1 MIRATVLLGIVGAC
15 AWSQNSPSSEPI
27 RGVWSPSISQRAPG
41 FYNGYLYWCEPHN
54 VLTLYAPDG
63 DHVSVVIEGRGHGYD
78 SVQTVAID
86 PDGTLAVGW
95 SDRPDNG
102 IEIRDMSGNI
112 TRSID
117 TGRFVP
123 AHLSFGV
130 DHSLWAFGWQRNAID
145 PAYPA
150 KDYLAVRNY
159 SLDGKEIRA
168 YLWRSAFPAGMDPG
182 YTQCQERRI
191 TVTSDRIGIEA
202 LSGRDSGQREW
213 VELDLNGNLMGRWRL
228 DRSYRFPGV
237 VFTADNQAYV
247 HRYDE
252 DTKSVLVL
260 RLNRDKGQ
268 WELVKSPA
276 PKATLYGSDGDKLV
290 FWDNS
295 TGGALHMSWYP
306 QP

>member
-15 AWSQNSPSSEPI
+15 AWSQNSPSPI
-27 RGVWSPSISQRAPG
+27 RGIWFPSISQRAPG
-41 FYNGYLYWCEPHN
+41 FYNGYLFWCEPHN

-63 DHVSVVIEGRGHGYD
+63 DRVSVVIEGRGHGYD

-86 PDGTLAVGW
+86 SDGNLAVGW

-102 IEIRDMSGNI
+102 IEIRDMSGNMI
-112 TRSID
+112 RPID

-130 DHSLWAFGWQRNAID
+130 DHSLWVFGWQRNAID

-168 YLWRSAFPAGMDPG
+168 YLSRSSFPSGMEPG
-182 YTQCQERRI
+182 DYGPERRI

-213 VELDLNGNLMGRWRL
+213 VELDLNGNLIGRWRL

-247 HRYDE
+247 HRNDE
-252 DTKSVLVL
+252 GTKTVQVL

-276 PKATLYGSDGDKLV
+276 PNAALYGSDGDKLV
-290 FWDNS
+290 FWDIS
-295 TGGALHMSWYP
+295 TGGAMHMSWYP